1 MKQGAGEE
9 PWSITAIGLSIIL
22 LIAGENIVIIFS
34 SHTHIILF
42 RSIEQERNW
51 EIVFD
56 FIFSEE
62 GLINQSYFITKHIGK
77 LSQIDRL
84 SLYKNP

>member
-1 MKQGAGEE
+1 MEQGARGEH
-9 PWSITAIGLSIIL
+9 WSITAIGLSIIS
-22 LIAGENIVIIFS
+22 LIAGSYIVIIFS
-34 SHTHIILF
+34 SHKNIILF
-42 RSIEQERNW
+42 RSIEQGRNW

-77 LSQIDRL
+77 LLHINIS
-84 SLYKNP
+84 SLNP